1 MRVSA
6 RPILLLPALL
16 LAYLLV
22 LTTSAH
28 AAEKKMLGDVI
39 VEEGQTAEEVSTVW
53 GDVRVEGSVEEDV
66 ESDFGNIW
74 IEGPVGGDVDAGFG
88 DVRINAPVDG
98 RVEVG
103 HGDVYLESGAQVKE
117 EVSHHSG
124 RLYQQPG
131 AVFNGPRAT
140 GMASDFDEDSPLEA
154 FSSAIGWAVMTLGL
168 VAAAVLLAVVAP
180 GPLQASARSLGAAPG
195 RSLLFGVAS
204 VPVVV
209 VASVLLFLTV
219 VGILFL
225 VLLWP
230 AYLALLL
237 FGLLVAAYF
246 LGRKVVLA
254 TGRYRAG
261 DALAAAVGAFLV
273 SAVHW
278 IPFLGGLLFYAL
290 ALLGTGAAVSALLV
304 RQPTGPPRPSYA
316 SYEEYL
322 RDRRDR

>member
-16 LAYLLV
+16 FAYLLV

-28 AAEKKMLGDVI
+28 AAEKKVLGDVV

-53 GDVRVEGSVEEDV
+53 GNVRVEGSVEEDV

-154 FSSAIGWAVMTLGL
+154 FSSTIGWAVMTLGL
-168 VAAAVLLAVVAP
+168 VAAAVLLAVAAP
-180 GPLQASARSLGAAPG
+180 GPLRASARSLEAAPG
-195 RSLLFGVAS
+195 RSFLFGVAS
-204 VPVVV
+204 LPAAI
-209 VASVLLFLTV
+209 VASVLLVLTV
-219 VGILFL
+219 VGILLLF
-225 VLLWP
+225 LLWP

-261 DALAAAVGAFLV
+261 EALAAAVGAFLV
-273 SAVHW
+273 AAAYW
-278 IPFLGGLLFYAL
+278 IPIVGGLVFVAL
-290 ALLGTGAAVSALLV
+290 ALLGTGAAVSALLFRRPLDV
-304 RQPTGPPRPSYA
+304 PRPTYD